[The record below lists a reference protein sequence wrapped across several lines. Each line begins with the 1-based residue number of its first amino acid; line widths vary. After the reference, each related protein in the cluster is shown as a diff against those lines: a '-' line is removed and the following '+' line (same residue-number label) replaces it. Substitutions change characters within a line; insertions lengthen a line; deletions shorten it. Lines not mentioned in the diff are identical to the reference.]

1 MAVNLTKPSRVVRE
15 VTPVHLISEEE
26 TMHSIQNTVA
36 GSKDVG
42 TVRREVTPV
51 HLLDEE
57 ETVQNAIVDNK
68 NTGTELMATEDDTD
82 ADKSTNKP
90 ENGTAGVGSTT
101 ELLVDALPQL
111 LVGLAFLVL
120 LAFFGDG
127 IHAFLIERYPE
138 EVGEP
143 LYTIFRIFCSLTTV
157 IMMGSGVAHL
167 LHAVFP
173 VMRFR

>member
-26 TMHSIQNTVA
+26 TMQSVRNTVA

-57 ETVQNAIVDNK
+57 ETVHNAIVNTE
-68 NTGTELMATEDDTD
+68 NTGTELMATEDYTD
-82 ADKSTNKP
+82 ADKSADKP
-90 ENGTAGVGSTT
+90 ATGTAGVGSTT
-101 ELLVDALPQL
+101 ELLVNVLPQL
-111 LVGLAFLVL
+111 LVGLAFSV
-120 LAFFGDG
+120 LAFFGDSV
-127 IHAFLIERYPE
+127 HAFLIEMYAE
-138 EVGEP
+138 EVGEL
-143 LYTIFRIFCSLTTV
+143 LYMIFRIFCSLTSLF
-157 IMMGSGVAHL
+157 MMVSGVAHL
-167 LHAVFP
+167 LHAVLP